1 MNKLNLKTYSNT
13 IFNIKKSDVILS
25 IIILVLVAT
34 YLLIKLFTFKSEP
47 ILLDYA
53 KRKSTNIVS
62 VLVNKSINEVL
73 YEHEYEDLIEIEKD
87 NNGQIVNLNFNNKE
101 INDILYLSTENILKS
116 ITLLE
121 ENKYDELDTEYM
133 SDKEL
138 LYYVPIGVIHDIPVL
153 VNIGP
158 RIPFKIEILG
168 SVDNKTETSVKE
180 YGINS
185 SIIEVFLN
193 INLQVQVILPFK
205 TESYDAQKKILLDSK
220 IIQGKIPE
228 YYGGNIS
235 YPISQVK

>member
-1 MNKLNLKTYSNT
+1 MNKLKFKPNLDIK
-13 IFNIKKSDVILS
+13 FNIKKSDIILC
-25 IIILVLVAT
+25 IIILILIVT
-34 YLLIKLFTFKSEP
+34 YILIKIFTFRSEP

-62 VLVNKSINEVL
+62 TLIDKSINEVL
-73 YEHEYEDLIEIEKD
+73 YNKEYEDLIEIEKD

-116 ITLLE
+116 VKLLE
-121 ENKYDELDTEYM
+121 NGNFDELDTEYIG
-133 SDKEL
+133 DREL
-138 LYYVPIGVIHDIPVL
+138 LYYVPIGVIHNIPVL

-168 SVDNKTETSVKE
+168 SVENKTETSVKE

-205 TESYDAQKKILLDSK
+205 TENYLSTKNILLDSK

-228 YYGGNIS
+228 YYGGSIS